1 MSDIW
6 KTHPVARIQ
15 KLADKS
21 IKNYQNEIK
30 SQAVLKFW
38 TDIEKAKLRNKLY
51 SIHFNGFAEL
61 VNIYFLCITPFS
73 LLLHSD
79 IQVENSDKSAGN
91 TESGFDNDEEPYEE
105 EHFAHIIDL
114 DKVTERDRPPFF
126 TVEEYYRIT
135 TTINKIT

>member
-1 MSDIW
+1 MIMSDIW
-6 KTHPVARIQ
+6 KNHPVARIQ

-61 VNIYFLCITPFS
+61 V
-73 LLLHSD
+73 
-79 IQVENSDKSAGN
+79 ENSDKSAGN

-114 DKVTERDRPPFF
+114 DKVTEQDRPPFF

>member
-61 VNIYFLCITPFS
+61 HNELQ
-73 LLLHSD
+73 D

>member
-21 IKNYQNEIK
+21 IKNYQVENRNNFGYNEL
-30 SQAVLKFW
+30 Q
-38 TDIEKAKLRNKLY
+38 
-51 SIHFNGFAEL
+51 
-61 VNIYFLCITPFS
+61 
-73 LLLHSD
+73 D